1 MQISKTNNVIFLK
14 DVESNIIK
22 EAFIVLNDNV
32 RFENQ
37 AQEKAISNVNK
48 TIDVLKEAEL
58 LINEEISKKDWD
70 FEKYKL
76 IKLERKLKVQKI
88 VNIFCIFAIIIFII
102 K

>member
-37 AQEKAISNVNK
+37 AQEKVISNVNK

-76 IKLERKLKVQKI
+76 IKLSPIPEI
-88 VNIFCIFAIIIFII
+88 VTVPIYIIR
-102 K
+102 